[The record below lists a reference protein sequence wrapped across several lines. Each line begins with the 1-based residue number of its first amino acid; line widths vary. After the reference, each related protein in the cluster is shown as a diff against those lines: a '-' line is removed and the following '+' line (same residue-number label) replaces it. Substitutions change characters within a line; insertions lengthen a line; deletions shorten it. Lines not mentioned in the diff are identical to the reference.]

1 MPLPTL
7 AEAGVDMSSPE
18 PIAAALAVFAQRVTE
33 LEELLG

>member
-18 PIAAALAVFAQRVTE
+18 PIAQALAVFGRRVEE
-33 LEELLG
+33 LEQLLG